1 MRWPEKFD
9 LSSLTKVS
17 DGYTAG
23 LQIII
28 LNIKGRHTHD
38 KGVKQQWFLQT
49 SNESKTEICIFSK
62 NDIAPTRVNVNGTYE
77 LTQKTITVLGII
89 FDSKLTW
96 APQVSSTLAKS
107 TKALNALRLVARFFN
122 KKELIQLVTSNFY
135 SILFY
140 NSEVWYINN
149 LKQPLKNAILSAS
162 ARALRVCLKNYD
174 WYVSFEDLHAMA
186 KRATPEK
193 LMLYKL
199 SLQLF
204 KIFNYSIPVTEWD
217 LLNQNII
224 FTSRQTKF
232 KTTKRNRLR
241 MGMNTM
247 SNRLWILNDK
257 IPLDWLNLSLETFK
271 IKMKSMFIPT

>member
-62 NDIAPTRVNVNGTYE
+62 NDIAPARVNVNGTYV

-140 NSEVWYINN
+140 NS
-149 LKQPLKNAILSAS
+149 Q
-162 ARALRVCLKNYD
+162 
-174 WYVSFEDLHAMA
+174 
-186 KRATPEK
+186 
-193 LMLYKL
+193 
-199 SLQLF
+199 
-204 KIFNYSIPVTEWD
+204 
-217 LLNQNII
+217 
-224 FTSRQTKF
+224 
-232 KTTKRNRLR
+232 
-241 MGMNTM
+241 
-247 SNRLWILNDK
+247 
-257 IPLDWLNLSLETFK
+257 
-271 IKMKSMFIPT
+271 